1 MNLTGG
7 EIAKRKEEKRSYNF
21 SGKRVLL
28 AEDNAMNLMITE
40 RILKS
45 FGVQGECAENGKL
58 ALDKFTN
65 SEPGY
70 YDVILMDIQMPKMNG
85 YEAAKAIRNS
95 SHIDAKSIPIIAL
108 TANAFNEDIARTL
121 SSGMNAHVAKPID
134 PKILTAEL
142 EKAFIEK
149 NVVL

>member
-1 MNLTGG
+1 
-7 EIAKRKEEKRSYNF
+7 
-21 SGKRVLL
+21 
-28 AEDNAMNLMITE
+28 
-40 RILKS
+40 
-45 FGVQGECAENGKL
+45 
-58 ALDKFTN
+58 
-65 SEPGY
+65 
-70 YDVILMDIQMPKMNG
+70 MPKMNG